1 MLIYLIGA
9 PGSGKTTYGK
19 KLASKLNFNFI
30 DIDNFIEKN
39 ENCSISDIFKYEG
52 ENYFRIAENKYL
64 LEISKITENTVI
76 STGGGTP
83 CFFNNIEIINN
94 SGISFYLKTEIES
107 LTKRLENSKKT
118 RPLINTNINQY
129 IKKIIDEREK
139 YYIQATHT
147 ITLENNLINSIIN
160 IIKPT

>member
-129 IKKIIDEREK
+129 IKKIIDDREK